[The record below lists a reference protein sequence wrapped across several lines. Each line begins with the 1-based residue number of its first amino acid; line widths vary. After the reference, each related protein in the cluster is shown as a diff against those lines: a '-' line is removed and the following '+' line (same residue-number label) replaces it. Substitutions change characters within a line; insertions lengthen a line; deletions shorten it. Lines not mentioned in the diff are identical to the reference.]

1 MATSSPEAGAATEE
15 PAAARILAMLRTMRT
30 IRAFDDAAGQ
40 AHQDGHV
47 RGSVHQYIG
56 EEAIATAV
64 CAHLRPE
71 DPITSYHRGHG
82 HSIAKGADPVGMMK
96 ELFGRVG
103 GTSAG
108 KGGSMHIADFAIGI
122 LGANGVVA
130 DGAPIAVGA
139 AQGLRL
145 LGKDHIVT
153 CFVGDGALNRGPLL
167 ESFNWAKVY
176 DLPVLFV
183 CENNTYAATT
193 KTATVT
199 AGPGPVARAE
209 SFGLRALEVDG
220 NDIVA
225 VDRAAAELV
234 RGVRAGEGPAF
245 LHARTYRL
253 RGHLAHDPANYR
265 DPAELAAA
273 QPNDPI
279 ARCEAWLLDHDVSA
293 DAIASARADADA
305 AIAAAIEAAHA
316 APWPGARAAFEDVQD
331 LGGPQ

>member
-1 MATSSPEAGAATEE
+1 
-15 PAAARILAMLRTMRT
+15 
-30 IRAFDDAAGQ
+30 
-40 AHQDGHV
+40 
-47 RGSVHQYIG
+47 
-56 EEAIATAV
+56 
-64 CAHLRPE
+64 
-71 DPITSYHRGHG
+71 
-82 HSIAKGADPVGMMK
+82 MMK
-96 ELFGRVG
+96 ELFGRAG

-108 KGGSMHIADFAIGI
+108 KGGSMHIADFAIGM

-145 LGKDHIVT
+145 LGKDSIVT

-167 ESFNWAKVY
+167 ESLNWAKVY

-183 CENNTYAATT
+183 CEDNTYAATT

-199 AGPGPVARAE
+199 AGAGPVARAE

-225 VDRAAAELV
+225 AERAAADRI
-234 RGVRAGEGPAF
+234 RGIRAGEGPAF

-265 DPAELAAA
+265 DQSEVDAA
-273 QPNDPI
+273 QKDDPI
-279 ARCEAWLLDHDVSA
+279 PRCEAWLLDHDVPA
-293 DAIASARADADA
+293 DAIAAARTDA
-305 AIAAAIEAAHA
+305 ATLIASAIEAAHA
-316 APWPGARAAFEDVQD
+316 APWPDDRTVYTDVQD